1 MNKRIVTA
9 FTVSLLLALGLSVY
23 MRVQSL
29 EHPPTPTITPTAIST
44 PTPTPTPTTTSIPTP
59 IAIAIAIATPHTM
72 ANYQTV
78 LDILGPTGVILPL
91 VDTSTGGFGPT
102 FNTVG
107 SLLTTFTWSESPQF
121 FDTPPSIQGTMPVVT
136 FNGIDEEAHAS
147 DNNYWSIDDSSG
159 EAFSIAIWV
168 NRVPGDPVFILNK
181 RGEFHLVLN
190 SNRLQLEFR
199 DASESALCSR
209 MTESTIAAGVWAW
222 KFLTVTYDGRGGAT
236 YDGRGGATAADGI
249 RIYVDG
255 QLVPATTIGCST
267 YINMDN
273 LTNQFVLGEHAGRTA
288 RHNKGKIAGGPAGPS
303 FTHRVL
309 TATEVIELHSLGL
322 DALGLSAPN

>member
-9 FTVSLLLALGLSVY
+9 FTVSLLLLALGLSVY

-59 IAIAIAIATPHTM
+59 IATPHTM

-107 SLLTTFTWSESPQF
+107 RLLTTFTWSESPQF

-168 NRVPGDPVFILNK
+168 NRVHGDPVFILNK
-181 RGEFHLVLN
+181 RSEFHLVLN
-190 SNRLQLEFR
+190 SNKLQLEFR
-199 DASESALCSR
+199 DASESAICSR

-236 YDGRGGATAADGI
+236 AADGI

-255 QLVPATTIGCST
+255 QLVPSTTIGCST